1 MEFHFVKLNVN
12 GGYLSLVDPTAKP
25 RYVCFA
31 ERHTAEKCI
40 DYVSSFRSRNGNWP
54 SFDMS
59 QPKRKI
65 SMDINKKRVTPEKV
79 KRYMEIETLDYDSID
94 LIAGRTNV
102 SFYCVLRFDTISTG
116 DMENVSMSGTEM
128 DGEAVLYDYVNWM
141 NLNLKVN

>member
-1 MEFHFVKLNVN
+1 
-12 GGYLSLVDPTAKP
+12 
-25 RYVCFA
+25 
-31 ERHTAEKCI
+31 
-40 DYVSSFRSRNGNWP
+40 
-54 SFDMS
+54 
-59 QPKRKI
+59 
-65 SMDINKKRVTPEKV
+65 MDINKKRVTPEKV